1 MGTCSLWLSVSLK
14 FSQLQVKHRSNNS
27 HLLATKMPLR
37 GSCVQ
42 FIDIQQEKWKK
53 ALLTWIKWVSCLLPF
68 EFKIFFFK
76 AMAIINKLNCLE
88 DIKKNVDHMEV
99 WDGFMN
105 IGIYLILLHFTD
117 TGGGLLFFV
126 FTNWRF
132 VATLHWAGLLT
143 PSS

>member
-14 FSQLQVKHRSNNS
+14 FSKLQVKHRSNS
-27 HLLATKMPLR
+27 SRLLATKMPLR

-42 FIDIQQEKWKK
+42 FTDIQQKKWKK
-53 ALLTWIKWVSCLLPF
+53 ALLTWIKWVSCLLHF

-76 AMAIINKLNCLE
+76 AMVIINKLNCLE
-88 DIKKNVDHMEV
+88 DTKKNVNHMEV

-117 TGGGLLFFV
+117 TVFF
-126 FTNWRF
+126 FSHKLKIHGHPALSKSIDTF
-132 VATLHWAGLLT
+132 FPTI
-143 PSS
+143 

>member
-14 FSQLQVKHRSNNS
+14 FSKLQVKHRSNS
-27 HLLATKMPLR
+27 SRLLATKMPLR

-42 FIDIQQEKWKK
+42 FTDIQQKKWKK
-53 ALLTWIKWVSCLLPF
+53 ALLTWIKWVSCLLHF

-76 AMAIINKLNCLE
+76 AMVIINKLNCLE
-88 DIKKNVDHMEV
+88 DTKKNVDHMEV

-117 TGGGLLFFV
+117 TVFF
-126 FTNWRF
+126 FPHKLKIHGHPALSKSIDTF
-132 VATLHWAGLLT
+132 FPTI
-143 PSS
+143 